1 MRFDLFVQKTS
12 NLFAERRMLRLV
24 VLVIGGLQV
33 FNCVLLFSV
42 LDRQRTV
49 IVPVGNSARIS
60 ITGTSADASYL
71 REMAR
76 YVAGL
81 GLSYTPLTVRQ
92 QYAELLGLFSPETF
106 SDAQAQLY
114 QAADTAETAAASS
127 VFFIADLTDHAER
140 KFIDITGTRQM
151 FVQDKKMDEQQLV
164 YRLSYRIQDGRFWIV
179 DFSERKEN

>member
-1 MRFDLFVQKTS
+1 
-12 NLFAERRMLRLV
+12 
-24 VLVIGGLQV
+24 
-33 FNCVLLFSV
+33 
-42 LDRQRTV
+42 
-49 IVPVGNSARIS
+49 
-60 ITGTSADASYL
+60 
-71 REMAR
+71 MAR

-106 SDAQAQLY
+106 ADAQAQLY

-127 VFFIADLTDHAER
+127 VFFIGDLTDHAER

-151 FVQDKKMDEQQLV
+151 FVQDKKMDEQKLV